1 VVCTIFFFENNGT
14 HKTLN
19 SIYKTT
25 MSSDE
30 DVSDLFFM
38 DTEASAP
45 AYTVLEDSDTEKLS
59 KTPVEAFQSVGVD
72 DVDDGEDQ
80 LIEMRGEGRYFG
92 KEEEQGPTCRTCHKR
107 GHISADCKVM
117 RCFTCGA
124 LEDHDTA
131 DCTMLRKCSNCG
143 ESGHLRAECTQ
154 SKRTIFCWRCDSRIH
169 TEDKCHLI
177 WRDYVKDRR
186 GPHGTNCVF
195 CYHCGGQGHY
205 GDECTDT
212 RNMTLRFKEP
222 SAFSGGNL
230 PRKGRYDIQK
240 RYFDDLEREKNRGH
254 NSYGGSYGNSYNNQ
268 GSRGNEGQNS
278 GFGGGRDARR
288 EKRERE
294 RQESKKRRKAEKRGG
309 GQGGGLPRPQS
320 SGYIP
325 PKSQYG
331 PVAKNDYSFQ
341 PKLKQDHDHSDMF
354 NRNRM
359 DMPQPTRSGHYSK

>member
-1 VVCTIFFFENNGT
+1 
-14 HKTLN
+14 
-19 SIYKTT
+19 

-30 DVSDLFFM
+30 EDTSDLFFM

-45 AYTVLEDSDTEKLS
+45 AYTVLSDSEDKPASS
-59 KTPVEAFQSVGVD
+59 KPLETFQSVGVD

-80 LIEMRGEGRYFG
+80 LIEMRGDGRYFG
-92 KEEEQGPTCRTCHKR
+92 REEEQGPTCRTCHKR
-107 GHISADCKVM
+107 GHISADCKVL

-143 ESGHLRAECTQ
+143 ESGHLRAECTA

-240 RYFDDLEREKNRGH
+240 RYFDDLEREKSRSYRGGDSYSGGSNYNRNDGNRG
-254 NSYGGSYGNSYNNQ
+254 
-268 GSRGNEGQNS
+268 NS
-278 GFGGGRDARR
+278 GNYGGGRDLRR

-294 RQESKKRRKAEKRGG
+294 RKESKNRRKAEKRGG
-309 GQGGGLPRPQS
+309 GQGGQGMMPKPQS

-325 PKSQYG
+325 SKSQYG
-331 PVAKNDYSFQ
+331 PVANDDYSFR
-341 PKLKQDHDHSDMF
+341 PKLKQNHDHSDMF

-359 DMPQPTRSGHYSK
+359 DMPQPTRSGHYNK

>member
-1 VVCTIFFFENNGT
+1 
-14 HKTLN
+14 
-19 SIYKTT
+19 

-45 AYTVLEDSDTEKLS
+45 AYTVLEDSDAEKPS
-59 KTPVEAFQSVGVD
+59 KPAAEAFQSVGVD

-80 LIEMRGEGRYFG
+80 LIEMRGDGRYFG
-92 KEEEQGPTCRTCHKR
+92 KEDEQGPTCRTCHKR

-154 SKRTIFCWRCDSRIH
+154 TKRTIFCWRCDSRIH

-186 GPHGTNCVF
+186 GPHGTSCVF

-230 PRKGRYDIQK
+230 PRQGARFDIQK
-240 RYFDDLEREKNRGH
+240 RYFDDLEREKSRGRGGNYGGGNNYSSGGGNNYSNNYSNRGH
-254 NSYGGSYGNSYNNQ
+254 DNHSAP
-268 GSRGNEGQNS
+268 
-278 GFGGGRDARR
+278 GGGRDARR

-294 RQESKKRRKAEKRGG
+294 RKESKSRRKAEKRNGGQG
-309 GQGGGLPRPQS
+309 GQGGGLPRPQT

-331 PVAKNDYSFQ
+331 PVANDDYGFR
-341 PKLKQDHDHSDMF
+341 PKLKQNHDHSDMF
-354 NRNRM
+354 NNQNRM

>member
-1 VVCTIFFFENNGT
+1 
-14 HKTLN
+14 
-19 SIYKTT
+19 
-25 MSSDE
+25 MSSDEE

-45 AYTVLEDSDTEKLS
+45 AYTVLEDPDAEKP
-59 KTPVEAFQSVGVD
+59 KPPVEAFQSVGVD

-80 LIEMRGEGRYFG
+80 LIEMRGDGRYFG
-92 KEEEQGPTCRTCHKR
+92 KEEGQGPTCRTCHKR

-186 GPHGTNCVF
+186 GPHPSGAVY
-195 CYHCGGQGHY
+195 CYHCGSQGHY

-230 PRKGRYDIQK
+230 PRKGHYDLQK
-240 RYFDDLEREKNRGH
+240 RYFDNLERDKRPQSN
-254 NSYGGSYGNSYNNQ
+254 Y
-268 GSRGNEGQNS
+268 
-278 GFGGGRDARR
+278 GGGREARR
-288 EKRERE
+288 DKRERE
-294 RQESKKRRKAEKRGG
+294 RKESKHRRKAEKRG
-309 GQGGGLPRPQS
+309 QLPRPQT

-325 PKSQYG
+325 PKSNYG
-331 PVAKNDYSFQ
+331 PVASDDYSFR
-341 PKLKQDHDHSDMF
+341 PKLKQNHDHSDMF

>member
-1 VVCTIFFFENNGT
+1 MPILRISTPL
-14 HKTLN
+14 H
-19 SIYKTT
+19 T

-30 DVSDLFFM
+30 EPSDLFFM

-45 AYTVLEDSDTEKLS
+45 AYTVLSDSDDEKR
-59 KTPVEAFQSVGVD
+59 KPAATFQSVGVE

-80 LIEMRGEGRYFG
+80 LIEMRGDGRYFG
-92 KEEEQGPTCRTCHKR
+92 KEDEQGPTCRTCHKR
-107 GHISADCKVM
+107 GHISADCKVL

-143 ESGHLRAECTQ
+143 ESGHLRAECTET
-154 SKRTIFCWRCDSRIH
+154 KRTIFCWRCDSRIH

-186 GPHGTNCVF
+186 GPHNTQCVY
-195 CYHCGGQGHY
+195 CYHCGSSGHY

-230 PRKGRYDIQK
+230 PRKGRFDIQK
-240 RYFDDLEREKNRGH
+240 RYFDDLEREKSRYN
-254 NSYGGSYGNSYNNQ
+254 NYGNNHHSAP
-268 GSRGNEGQNS
+268 
-278 GFGGGRDARR
+278 GGGRDARR
-288 EKRERE
+288 EKREKE
-294 RQESKKRRKAEKRGG
+294 RQQSKKRRKAEKRGER
-309 GQGGGLPRPQS
+309 LPRPQT

-331 PVAKNDYSFQ
+331 PVANDDYGFR
-341 PKLKQDHDHSDMF
+341 PKLKQNHDHSEMF
-354 NRNRM
+354 NRDGRRDRM